1 MGGKVNE
8 AFPPMSVT
16 LTLEDDIDISRG
28 DMIVKV
34 NNRPQVEQD
43 VDMMVCWLGERPL
56 QVGGKYTVRHTT
68 KDARCIIK
76 DVRYKMN
83 INTLQKMDGD
93 TAIGLNDIGRISIR
107 TTSPLFFDSYRKNR
121 STGSLIIIDEA
132 TNNTVGAGMIV

>member
-1 MGGKVNE
+1 
-8 AFPPMSVT
+8 
-16 LTLEDDIDISRG
+16 
-28 DMIVKV
+28 
-34 NNRPQVEQD
+34 
-43 VDMMVCWLGERPL
+43 
-56 QVGGKYTVRHTT
+56 
-68 KDARCIIK
+68 
-76 DVRYKMN
+76 MN